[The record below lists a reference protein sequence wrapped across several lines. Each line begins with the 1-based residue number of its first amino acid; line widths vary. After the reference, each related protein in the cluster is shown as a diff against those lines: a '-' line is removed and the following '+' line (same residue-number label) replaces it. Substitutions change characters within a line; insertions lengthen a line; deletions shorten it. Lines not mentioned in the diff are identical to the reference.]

1 MFQKERKNKSEVE
14 KMKKIS
20 RETTHKIAWLISLAS
35 LPVAIISVL
44 KNATPLQVATWLS
57 IVVAVQL
64 IHLLPQALELKEVY
78 NDDVNR

>member
-1 MFQKERKNKSEVE
+1 
-14 KMKKIS
+14 MKKIS